1 LLAFGRRKRGLTFFC
16 AWFACIVAISGC
28 GGRGDHDAPLG
39 NYSVPVVVSSPGVA
53 SQTVT
58 VAVVVTVQ

>member
-1 LLAFGRRKRGLTFFC
+1 LLAFGRRKRRLTLFC
-16 AWFACIVAISGC
+16 VCFAFIAAMSGC
-28 GGRGDHDAPLG
+28 GRGDHDAPLG

-58 VAVVVTVQ
+58 VAVTVTVQ